1 MGPAPCLKAHES
13 GLVAY
18 PLVSFAME
26 VDFLMEGVV
35 LSYGDQKGFPYK
47 KIYSHEPGAAENGFK
62 SVEPTTWYALMQT
75 VAMATENTADYFRYH
90 ELKQI
95 T

>member
-1 MGPAPCLKAHES
+1 M
-13 GLVAY
+13 
-18 PLVSFAME
+18 
-26 VDFLMEGVV
+26 
-35 LSYGDQKGFPYK
+35 SYGDQKGFPYK

-62 SVEPTTWYALMQT
+62 SVEPTAWYAFMQT

-95 T
+95 QIVERREL